1 VHRRS
6 PLLALAL
13 VMLAAGC
20 GGGESDEDRI
30 ADAIRVSAT
39 SESPS
44 ACTERVTL
52 AFLEQT
58 EFAQGQ
64 EAVEACREG
73 GGTAKAV
80 EVDRIEVDG
89 ESATADAAFE
99 GSSFDGQTVA
109 VALVKDGEDWR
120 LDRITGFR
128 EFDKSAFLD
137 AYRVALTTPPDELRP
152 AQAGCI
158 VGLLGRSP
166 EEKLEKVLLSGDPKP
181 LRALFALCG

>member
-1 VHRRS
+1 VHRS
-6 PLLALAL
+6 LPLLALAL
-13 VMLAAGC
+13 ALAASGC
-20 GGGESDEDRI
+20 GGESDEDRI

-44 ACTERVTL
+44 SCTELVTR

-58 EFAQGQ
+58 EFEQGQ
-64 EAVEACREG
+64 DAVEACREG
-73 GGTAKAV
+73 GGTARAV

-89 ESATADAAFE
+89 GSATAEATFE

-109 VALVKDGEDWR
+109 VALVKDGEDWK

-128 EFDKSAFLD
+128 EFDKTAFLA
-137 AYRVALTTPPDELRP
+137 AYRAALTTPPEELRP

-158 VGLLGRSP
+158 VRLLGRSP
-166 EEKLEKVLLSGDPKP
+166 EEKLEKVLLGGDPKP